1 MSLEYENN
9 YQHILDQ
16 ITQQL
21 EILMMDILLASI
33 NRLKYDYQRA
43 ALKSQHQT
51 DDIDFKDAHILT
63 GPLNN
68 KARLI

>member
-1 MSLEYENN
+1 MCLDYEKN

-33 NRLKYDYQRA
+33 NQLKYDYENA
-43 ALKSQHQT
+43 TLKPYSET
-51 DDIDFKDAHILT
+51 DDIDF
-63 GPLNN
+63 
-68 KARLI
+68 

>member
-1 MSLEYENN
+1 MILDYEKN

-33 NRLKYDYQRA
+33 NRLKYDYENA
-43 ALKSQHQT
+43 ALKPYHET
-51 DDIDFKDAHILT
+51 DDIVF
-63 GPLNN
+63 
-68 KARLI
+68 

>member
-1 MSLEYENN
+1 MNLEYEEN

-33 NRLKYDYQRA
+33 NRLKYDYENA
-43 ALKSQHQT
+43 ALKPDDDT
-51 DDIDFKDAHILT
+51 DDIAF
-63 GPLNN
+63 
-68 KARLI
+68 

>member
-1 MSLEYENN
+1 MNLDYEKN

-33 NRLKYDYQRA
+33 NRLKYE
-43 ALKSQHQT
+43 
-51 DDIDFKDAHILT
+51 
-63 GPLNN
+63 
-68 KARLI
+68 

>member
-1 MSLEYENN
+1 MNLEYEEN

-33 NRLKYDYQRA
+33 NRLKCDYENA
-43 ALKSQHQT
+43 ALKLYDDK
-51 DDIDFKDAHILT
+51 DDIAF
-63 GPLNN
+63 
-68 KARLI
+68 

>member
-1 MSLEYENN
+1 MNLDYEKN

-33 NRLKYDYQRA
+33 NQLKDDYEN
-43 ALKSQHQT
+43 ALLKTNHDT
-51 DDIDFKDAHILT
+51 DDIDF
-63 GPLNN
+63 
-68 KARLI
+68 

>member
-1 MSLEYENN
+1 MNLEYEKN

-33 NRLKYDYQRA
+33 NRLKYDYENA
-43 ALKSQHQT
+43 SLKI
-51 DDIDFKDAHILT
+51 DDKKEEITF
-63 GPLNN
+63 
-68 KARLI
+68 

>member
-1 MSLEYENN
+1 MDLEYEKN

-33 NRLKYDYQRA
+33 NRLKYDYENA
-43 ALKSQHQT
+43 ALKIHDET
-51 DDIDFKDAHILT
+51 EDIAF
-63 GPLNN
+63 
-68 KARLI
+68 

>member
-33 NRLKYDYQRA
+33 NRLKYDYENA
-43 ALKSQHQT
+43 AFKLNDHT
-51 DDIDFKDAHILT
+51 DDIVF
-63 GPLNN
+63 
-68 KARLI
+68 

>member
-1 MSLEYENN
+1 MNLEYEKN

-33 NRLKYDYQRA
+33 NRLKYDYENA
-43 ALKSQHQT
+43 ALKLYDDT
-51 DDIDFKDAHILT
+51 DDFVF
-63 GPLNN
+63 
-68 KARLI
+68 